1 MWHKYFTCIR
11 YVEIE
16 FSKSINLTALIHQ
29 EVGGEIEK
37 DDQMGL
43 SEGAKKRKAKKA
55 VKGIKSKPTAAQ
67 ARARAKAGSIAKA
80 RQSEHGGRAHR
91 RRNG

>member
-1 MWHKYFTCIR
+1 M
-11 YVEIE
+11 
-16 FSKSINLTALIHQ
+16 S
-29 EVGGEIEK
+29 
-37 DDQMGL
+37 L

-67 ARARAKAGSIAKA
+67 ARARLKASKIPKSKL
-80 RQSEHGGRAHR
+80 SEHGGRAHR

>member
-1 MWHKYFTCIR
+1 MQDLIFGEDCINT
-11 YVEIE
+11 VP
-16 FSKSINLTALIHQ
+16 IH
-29 EVGGEIEK
+29 EVIGNEIEK
-37 DDQMGL
+37 GVEMSL

-55 VKGIKSKPTAAQ
+55 VKGIKSKPTASQ
-67 ARARAKAGSIAKA
+67 ARARAKAGSISKS